1 MHSAWFRGTT
11 DKEAR
16 RKEIMGYRNGFDA
29 LREILER
36 DFKKKEN
43 VREYGDPQWVH
54 KQMAV
59 NEYNQALED
68 LLKIITLEKE

>member
-1 MHSAWFRGTT
+1 MHSIWFKGSKN
-11 DKEAR
+11 KEAR
-16 RKEIMGYRNGFDA
+16 RKEVMGYRNSFDA

-43 VREYGDPQWVH
+43 VREYSDPQWVH
-54 KQMAV
+54 KQIAV

-68 LLKIITLEKE
+68 LLKIINLEKE

>member
-1 MHSAWFRGTT
+1 MHTSWLKGRK

-16 RKEIMGYRNGFDA
+16 RKEVMGYRNGFDA
-29 LREILER
+29 LKEILER

>member
-1 MHSAWFRGTT
+1 MHSAWFKGKK

-16 RKEIMGYRNGFDA
+16 RKEVMGYRNGFDA

-68 LLKIITLEKE
+68 LLKIINLEKE

>member
-1 MHSAWFRGTT
+1 MHSSWLKGHK

-16 RKEIMGYRNGFDA
+16 LKQIQSAGWAFD
-29 LREILER
+29 LLKEILER
-36 DFKKKEN
+36 DFRKKEN

-59 NEYNQALED
+59 NEYNQALDD
-68 LLKIITLEKE
+68 LLKIITLDKE

>member
-1 MHSAWFRGTT
+1 MHSAWFKGSK

-16 RKEIMGYRNGFDA
+16 RKEVLGYRNSFDA
-29 LREILER
+29 LKEILER

-43 VREYGDPQWVH
+43 VREYSDPQWVH

-68 LLKIITLEKE
+68 LLKLITIKE

>member
-1 MHSAWFRGTT
+1 MHSVWFKGTK

-29 LREILER
+29 LKEILER

-43 VREYGDPQWVH
+43 VREYGDPQWIH
-54 KQMAV
+54 LQMAV
-59 NEYNQALED
+59 NEYNQALD
-68 LLKIITLEKE
+68 DMLKIITLEKE

>member
-1 MHSAWFRGTT
+1 
-11 DKEAR
+11 
-16 RKEIMGYRNGFDA
+16 MGYRNGFDA

>member
-1 MHSAWFRGTT
+1 MHSAWFRGTK

-43 VREYGDPQWVH
+43 VREYGDPQWIH
-54 KQMAV
+54 RQMAV
-59 NEYNQALED
+59 NEYNQALDD

>member
-1 MHSAWFRGTT
+1 MNTAWLKGYK

-29 LREILER
+29 LKEILER

-59 NEYNQALED
+59 NEYNQALDD
-68 LLKIITLEKE
+68 LLKLITIEKE